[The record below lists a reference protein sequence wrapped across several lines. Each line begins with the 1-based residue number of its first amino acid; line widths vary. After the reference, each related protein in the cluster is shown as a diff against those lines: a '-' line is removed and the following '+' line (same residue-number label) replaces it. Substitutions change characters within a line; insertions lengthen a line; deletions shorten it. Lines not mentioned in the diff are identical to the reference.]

1 MNQFG
6 NSDGGGGYRPPV
18 RPNRPQTQG
27 VQRSRQPYPGG
38 SQAGNA
44 YGQQSRPN
52 MPSMPSPSP
61 KMQFPGMGG
70 GGFQTT
76 GPFGS
81 GGVGQGFGG
90 QQPFVPQPM
99 QGYGQLPIPIHSSIQ
114 SMYQQPMTGIPGMFG
129 GGQAQYGT
137 NVQPTQGYGQQS
149 SIPAS
154 RFTGNPYMSQFQQP
168 QPQPQQMPLNPHSPY
183 QNDWSWN
190 QSAPFPGMRFP
201 AY

>member
-52 MPSMPSPSP
+52 MPSMPSPFP
-61 KMQFPGMGG
+61 KMPFPGMGG

-90 QQPFVPQPM
+90 QQPLVPQPM

-137 NVQPTQGYGQQS
+137 NVQPMQGYGQQS
-149 SIPAS
+149 SLSAN
-154 RFTGNPYMSQFQQP
+154 RLTGNPYMPQPQQP
-168 QPQPQQMPLNPHSPY
+168 LPQPQQMPNNPYNPY
-183 QNDWSWN
+183 QSSQGWN
-190 QSAPFPGMRFP
+190 QPGRFPGGRFP